1 MKTYTEEFKK
11 AAIARVAAGEMRKAV
26 ATDLKIAASLITSWR
41 NKIEGTK
48 KKKKKT
54 KMRKYDAAVREKA
67 LKLLDDGTTQSDAA
81 RRLGVTAAIV
91 HYWSGARNKQR
102 KKEADVPGKK
112 KANGTTHE
120 TDKRDVRDA
129 MVFFNK
135 ALKLAK
141 QKGMDPLKDSVILNV
156 AYGVSL
162 LETKV

>member
-26 ATDLKIAASLITSWR
+26 ATDLKIASSLITSWR

-48 KKKKKT
+48 KKKT
-54 KMRKYDAAVREKA
+54 GARKYDPAVRAKAMTRIAAGEKA
-67 LKLLDDGTTQSDAA
+67 SEIARQLKIPPS
-81 RRLGVTAAIV
+81 II
-91 HYWSGARNKQR
+91 HYWKKSEAKQ
-102 KKEADVPGKK
+102 EIPKK
-112 KANGTTHE
+112 KANGAAHE